1 LDLSPLYKELDRGD
15 GTCKYLI
22 GNICGIYKERPMICR
37 VDECYDLYFSE
48 KMTKE
53 EYYKKNYEMCS
64 ELKGCKKS

>member
-1 LDLSPLYKELDRGD
+1 
-15 GTCKYLI
+15 
-22 GNICGIYKERPMICR
+22 MICR